1 MGIGNRRAGGH
12 LLCALL
18 LLFPAG
24 CGGQKES
31 LRKESPAPAATGAKV
46 AVAPMENW
54 SNDLSASDIIR
65 SAFIGEISRR
75 GWNVVPPEESDR
87 LLRETLGISYGGQL
101 ASTTPGEVCRAL
113 GVDGVF
119 YGEVREWNKTTTGV
133 YNDVTVVASFELYG
147 KDGARLWEGSDR
159 QSKVVVPRGGRDIGA
174 EIIVQAMGN
183 LLLTPMTPYGE
194 EVARNIAGKLPDGLL
209 DGTGNPVRG
218 NGAMQESGTST
229 EGGGSR

>member
-1 MGIGNRRAGGH
+1 MF
-12 LLCALL
+12 
-18 LLFPAG
+18 LFPAG

-31 LRKESPAPAATGAKV
+31 LRKEAPAATGAKV

-54 SNDLSASDIIR
+54 SNDLSASEIIR

-101 ASTTPGEVCRAL
+101 DSTTPGEVCRAL

-119 YGEVREWNKTTTGV
+119 YGAVREWNKTTTGV

-147 KDGARLWEGSDR
+147 KDGSRLWEGSDR
-159 QSKVVVPRGGRDIGA
+159 QSKVAVPRGGRDIGA
-174 EIIVQAMGN
+174 EIIVHAMGN

-209 DGTGNPVRG
+209 DGTGTPVKG
-218 NGAMQESGTST
+218 NGAAQEPGTST
-229 EGGGSR
+229 ERGGSR